1 MTLAMLETL
10 DIAHGPGTGVIWLNR
25 PDNGNT
31 LNAQAI
37 AELHHAFTDLIAD
50 PDVRVVVLAGRG
62 DAFCSGFDLDWLA
75 GAQAS
80 ELDPAAQLL
89 AAIRNADKPVIV
101 RAHGVCAGIGMA
113 LAAAATLTVAARDA
127 RFSHP
132 GARLGV
138 TPVLSAPLI
147 AAAIGER
154 AARRWLLTG
163 EPLDAAE
170 AWRIGLAHELC
181 EADALDAR
189 INQILG
195 HLIHA
200 APGAARETLALL
212 RVADA
217 CNPPPAEQARNLAA
231 YLQRPDAQ
239 AGLTA
244 HQQAQ
249 SPPWVQDLL
258 RNLPEI

>member
-1 MTLAMLETL
+1 MTLATLETL
-10 DIAHGPGTGVIWLNR
+10 DIARGPGTAVIWLNR
-25 PDNGNT
+25 PDSGNT
-31 LNAQAI
+31 LNAHAI
-37 AELHHAFTDLIAD
+37 AELHHAFTDLIAES
-50 PDVRVVVLAGRG
+50 DVRVVVLAGRG
-62 DAFCSGFDLDWLA
+62 DAFCSGLDLDWLVR
-75 GAQAS
+75 AQVP

-89 AAIRNADKPVIV
+89 AAIRDADKPVIV

-113 LAAAATLTVAARDA
+113 LAAAATITVAARDA

-132 GARLGV
+132 GVLLGV

-163 EPLDAAE
+163 ETMDAAE
-170 AWRIGLAHELC
+170 AFRLGLAHELC

-189 INQILG
+189 INHILG
-195 HLIHA
+195 HLINA
-200 APGAARETLALL
+200 APIATCDTLTLL
-212 RVADA
+212 RATDA
-217 CNPPPAEQARNLAA
+217 PAPTTQTCDLAA
-231 YLQRPDAQ
+231 CLHSTEAI

-249 SPPWVQDLL
+249 SPSWVQDLL